1 MGSEI
6 SQHCR
11 RQIIFHKKLNM
22 AGDKLIIDPSKRV
35 KNACITNNAS
45 SQALMAKLS
54 DQELG
59 LENSLNLRNN
69 ASEESIGI
77 HIKSN
82 VKSPNFVSR
91 SEWITL
97 AILTF
102 VNLINYMDRYTI
114 AGVLT
119 SVKETYQINN
129 SEAGLLQTAFVA
141 SFMIFAPLFGYL
153 GDRFNRN
160 YVMIIGTTIISDLFV
175 KDVRSKALAIFYFAI
190 PVGSGLGYVVGQAL
204 SVAFGSWH
212 YALRGTPILGA
223 IAVLLLMFFLEE
235 PKRGESEGHDQLKAT
250 SYKEDLKSLAS
261 NQSFIS

>member
-82 VKSPNFVSR
+82 VKSHNFVSR

-119 SVKETYQINN
+119 SVQETYNIGN

-160 YVMIIGTTIISDLFV
+160 YVMIIGITI
-175 KDVRSKALAIFYFAI
+175 
-190 PVGSGLGYVVGQAL
+190 
-204 SVAFGSWH
+204 W
-212 YALRGTPILGA
+212 A
-223 IAVLLLMFFLEE
+223 IATLLGSFMEDFTLSWPCVPLLELAKPVIQPLLQPLLVTFLSKTSDRR
-235 PKRGESEGHDQLKAT
+235 PWPFSTLPFQLVVAL
-250 SYKEDLKSLAS
+250 DMSLDKP
-261 NQSFIS
+261 FL